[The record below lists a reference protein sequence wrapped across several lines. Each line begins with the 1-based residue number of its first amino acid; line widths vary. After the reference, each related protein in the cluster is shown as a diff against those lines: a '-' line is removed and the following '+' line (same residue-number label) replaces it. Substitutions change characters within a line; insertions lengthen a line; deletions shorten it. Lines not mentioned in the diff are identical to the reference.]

1 MKSKILITI
10 LTLGVLLTTV
20 KLIFAEKIDFNIF
33 PTIIEIE
40 SEPEQ
45 TIKYPIRIKGT
56 GGGEYTLK
64 AYALQI
70 TDNQGHFVSSN
81 QEVEYLDWIS
91 FKPETLTFEN
101 YEEKESNIFVEIPK
115 DTQLGDYYLSIALE
129 RDFPDTQKGPL
140 LSGAI
145 EIPLLITVSKEGFPK
160 LDADIKKFK
169 TSYIDFF
176 NPITFDIEI
185 RNLGIRK
192 LKSYGEVEIKNVLTN
207 KTYTKELIPQNILA
221 ESTRI
226 VVDEQG
232 FVQGNEY
239 VSWVTPDLVG
249 IYSAKVNL
257 YDKYHQEDNA
267 SILASTKE
275 LTFIYFDFFLLLG
288 IVIAIILIILLVYN
302 KKHES
307 EYI

>member
-1 MKSKILITI
+1 MKSKIFITI
-10 LTLGVLLTTV
+10 ITSVILLTSI
-20 KLIFAEKIDFNIF
+20 KYLSAEKIDFNIF

-40 SEPEQ
+40 SEPGQ
-45 TIKYPIRIKGT
+45 TIRYPIKIKGT
-56 GGGEYTLK
+56 GGGSYILK

-70 TDNQGHFVSSN
+70 TDTQGHFVSSK
-81 QEVEYLDWIS
+81 EEAEYVNWVS
-91 FKPETLTFEN
+91 FKPEVLTFEN
-101 YEEKESNIFVEIPK
+101 YEEKESNIYVEIPK
-115 DTQLGDYYLSIALE
+115 DTELGDYYLSIALE
-129 RDFPDTQKGPL
+129 RDFPDTKQGPL
-140 LSGAI
+140 LSGAL
-145 EIPLLITVSKEGFPK
+145 EIPLLITVSKDGLPK
-160 LDADIKKFK
+160 LDAEIKKFK

-185 RNLGIRK
+185 RNLGRRK
-192 LKSYGEVEIKNVLTN
+192 LKSYGEVEIKNKLTD

-226 VVDEQG
+226 AVDEQG

-257 YDKYHQEDNA
+257 YDKYHEEDNA
-267 SILASTKE
+267 SILASTEE

-288 IVIAIILIILLVYN
+288 IVIAIILIALLVYN
-302 KKHES
+302 RKQEN
-307 EYI
+307 EDI